1 MRILHTADWHV
12 GRTIRGRSRAAE
24 HLAVLAEIT
33 AIARAEAVDLVLVAG
48 DQFDTAAPSPEAERI
63 VYRALL
69 DLAEVAPVVV
79 VGGNHD
85 SAQRLEAVAPLLA
98 ASRVLV
104 GATVLRPADGGVLR
118 VDVASGESA
127 QIALLPFVSQRGIVR
142 AEQLMATGADEQ
154 SQRYDARLRALVG
167 ALTDGFAGDTVNL
180 VLSHLMVAGGAMG
193 GGERSAHTVFDYCL
207 SATAFPATAAYV
219 ALGHLHRPQQVPGPS
234 PAWYSG
240 SPLQLD
246 FGETA
251 DEKAVLVVQAS
262 PGLPASV
269 RPVPLTAGRR
279 LRTLRGTLEELE
291 ALAGEPGVEGT
302 WLKVIVRG
310 QTRAGLGEQ
319 VREWFPDVVDVAVES
334 PEQPSAAA
342 VIPSRL
348 GRSPAELFGE
358 YLAERGAVD
367 ERVQALF
374 TELLED
380 LTEQRAGA
388 ASHPAAAG

>member
-1 MRILHTADWHV
+1 MSSAPTLQPMRILHTADWHV

-118 VDVASGESA
+118 LDVASGESA

-180 VLSHLMVAGGAMG
+180 VLSHLMVAGGAVA
-193 GGERSAHTVFDYCL
+193 RRRDPV
-207 SATAFPATAAYV
+207 AA
-219 ALGHLHRPQQVPGPS
+219 
-234 PAWYSG
+234 
-240 SPLQLD
+240 
-246 FGETA
+246 
-251 DEKAVLVVQAS
+251 
-262 PGLPASV
+262 
-269 RPVPLTAGRR
+269 
-279 LRTLRGTLEELE
+279 GTL
-291 ALAGEPGVEGT
+291 ARRA
-302 WLKVIVRG
+302 VRRA
-310 QTRAGLGEQ
+310 RAGPVHRAARGPH
-319 VREWFPDVVDVAVES
+319 RAARRGS
-334 PEQPSAAA
+334 QP
-342 VIPSRL
+342 PRR
-348 GRSPAELFGE
+348 GRIS
-358 YLAERGAVD
+358 
-367 ERVQALF
+367 
-374 TELLED
+374 
-380 LTEQRAGA
+380 
-388 ASHPAAAG
+388 